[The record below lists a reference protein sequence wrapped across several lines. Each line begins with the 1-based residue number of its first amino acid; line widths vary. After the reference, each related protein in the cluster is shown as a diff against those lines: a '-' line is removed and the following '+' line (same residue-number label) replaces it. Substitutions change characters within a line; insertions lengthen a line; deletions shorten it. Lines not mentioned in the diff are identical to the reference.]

1 MHGIAGTSSDVLFS
15 AAMLI
20 VYLCLIKRNITPT
33 FSAYIAVIKKLSLEA
48 AAAAFIP
55 SVFSWF
61 YNTFPFWAFINPN
74 QTWKTEIILTF

>member
-1 MHGIAGTSSDVLFS
+1 MHGIAGTRSDVLFS

-48 AAAAFIP
+48 AVAAFIP
-55 SVFSWF
+55 SVFS
-61 YNTFPFWAFINPN
+61 
-74 QTWKTEIILTF
+74 